1 MKYNFQTFTYL
12 LLRFSSSLSTVF
24 FFATTF
30 SRVRSAGEDERSLCL
45 RRGDREWVRLLRF
58 RPGERDLL
66 LLRRLRFFLSL
77 PGILAMLQNKRKRP
91 PFYSNFFQEVRHYV
105 FQMSEWSSAVVAN
118 ANVVLHITWLILF
131 FKMAAFRHF
140 RSKNIFL
147 SGLVFV
153 TENNYFVIYWYLL
166 KYLVSGFDF
175 RRKSLIALFLPQV
188 YASPCMDR

>member
-1 MKYNFQTFTYL
+1 MNDLCVCVVEIANEYGFCVFDQENEICSYFDAYD
-12 LLRFSSSLSTVF
+12 FSYRYQ
-24 FFATTF
+24 AY
-30 SRVRSAGEDERSLCL
+30 SLCFKI
-45 RRGDREWVRLLRF
+45 REN
-58 RPGERDLL
+58 DH
-66 LLRRLRFFLSL
+66 
-77 PGILAMLQNKRKRP
+77 
-91 PFYSNFFQEVRHYV
+91 PFTQTSSKKSAIMF

-140 RSKNIFL
+140 RSKNIFW
-147 SGLVFV
+147 SGLVFF

-166 KYLVSGFDF
+166 KYLVCGFDF